1 LEGAPPGGFL
11 FALLGESFAVRALL
25 GSLAAVAVAALA
37 LRLSVIRSTGA
48 RRLLLLAPVLTAA
61 AAGFATA
68 REAAA
73 FLPRLSVPAVNSSAG
88 QLVDFIDDF
97 RLVELVEL
105 DLISVA
111 YAIVVTALLSR
122 RIFGVLAV
130 RRLLRLGA
138 VPQGPTLWLEDRLE
152 QLAVNLGLARPVRL
166 LLVPACPGGAFAA
179 GVRRPVVALD
189 PALVEAL
196 DTRELE
202 GLLAHELA
210 HLRRHDPLLC
220 AVVGVF
226 RDLTFFLPP
235 VALAARWLR
244 SEQEESADE
253 VAARLT
259 ARPASLA
266 SSILKV
272 WDRAVPASPQIA
284 CAAVGVRLRLAGGP
298 GGSHSQS
305 PLAGHQVLTRRVER
319 LIAGHRDVPL
329 RRRQMELAFAAAVVA
344 AATAGAIA
352 VPEDVALGFAY
363 LPEVPETANESEVF
377 ATFHYLTLEAQ
388 EAEKAE
394 VKTTTVAG
402 STTAAGY
409 PLVESVW
416 QLREQQAASQPAA
429 SQRLLWADDEQAAHE
444 VREPRPEDAARAR
457 ALWTLPESG
466 PRVGVF
472 LVAQPA

>member
-1 LEGAPPGGFL
+1 MEGAPPGGFL

-37 LRLSVIRSTGA
+37 LRLAAIRSTGA

-73 FLPRLSVPAVNSSAG
+73 FLPRLSVPAVDSSTG

-97 RLVELVEL
+97 RLVELREL
-105 DLISVA
+105 DLLSIA
-111 YAIVVTALLSR
+111 YAIVVAALLSR
-122 RIFGVLAV
+122 RVLGVLAV
-130 RRLLRLGA
+130 RRLLRRGRA
-138 VPQGPTLWLEDRLE
+138 AAAPTMWLAERLSA
-152 QLAVNLGLARPVRL
+152 LAADIRLVRPVRL
-166 LLVPACPGGAFAA
+166 LLVPGCPGGAFAS
-179 GVRRPVVALD
+179 GVRRPVVAID
-189 PALVEAL
+189 PALVEEL
-196 DTRELE
+196 DSRELE

-220 AVVGVF
+220 ALVGVF

-235 VALAARWLR
+235 VGLAARWLR

-284 CAAVGVRLRLAGGP
+284 CAAVGAGLRLAGG
-298 GGSHSQS
+298 GSLGRGQRPS
-305 PLAGHQVLTRRVER
+305 AVHQVVTRRVER
-319 LIAGHRDVPL
+319 LIAGHHDVPL
-329 RRRQMELAFAAAVVA
+329 RRRQIELAFASAVVA
-344 AATAGAIA
+344 VATTAAIA
-352 VPEDVALGFAY
+352 VPENVALGFAY
-363 LPEVPETANESEVF
+363 LPEVPETVSESEVF
-377 ATFHYLTLEAQ
+377 ATFHHLTLEAEEQ
-388 EAEKAE
+388 KAE
-394 VKTTTVAG
+394 LKTTTVAG

-409 PLVESVW
+409 PLVESIW
-416 QLREQQAASQPAA
+416 QLRAQEGASRPAT

-444 VREPRPEDAARAR
+444 VREPRPEDAAKAR
-457 ALWTLPESG
+457 ALWTLPEDG

-472 LVAQPA
+472 LVAQPS